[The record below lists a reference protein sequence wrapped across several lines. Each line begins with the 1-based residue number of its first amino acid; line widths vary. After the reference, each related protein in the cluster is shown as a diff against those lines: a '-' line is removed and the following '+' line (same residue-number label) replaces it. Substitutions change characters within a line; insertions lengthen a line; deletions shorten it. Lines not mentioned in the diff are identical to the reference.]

1 MREDFLEDFDP
12 KLKEEFFRSVHNTAQ
27 LVGLKELESF
37 RLGIDYEDA
46 DCQDLILKLK
56 SKPDAEHVDI
66 ISQDGYSIIRRYF
79 KHQKEKDL
87 LDKLYSINEKYIKKN
102 KEASRAAYTAIVL
115 FEDRQFDKARLP
127 LLNVILHLELLE
139 MQEEIFADS
148 AYFANRGKNYLRE
161 GDFQNAER
169 FFVLERQIDGEHWDS
184 YENMAEVYSNQGRKD
199 ESKDQI
205 KEALKWV
212 YKCWQEDQ
220 RYLDFEVVEEIEEK
234 ADEIL
239 ERDRSAYLKR
249 LCQYAH
255 GLLYFFGAAL
265 LDTVEREIK
274 SVSECKKPFS
284 REELMYYLKEEP
296 GIIMDGDLLYLEGIE
311 NPRLILEELSM
322 RGLKQHSPYSLSA
335 LKLAQ
340 EGRVAEMFFTQDE
353 DNEDIDEDLRRLTH
367 NELNL
372 VLAYEELR
380 KDVTGRQ
387 HHDLFLN
394 RLLNKNRAHAQEIV
408 DILTYIWN
416 NLPRWE
422 IGGRTA
428 ADLGAKRNREGIA
441 PQLEKYVTAFS
452 PPEEIHPPKR
462 KIGRNEP
469 CPCGSGKKY
478 KKCCGA

>member
-1 MREDFLEDFDP
+1 MEELNIVHEEDVERAVELFHLVDRFAPQRIDDIVDEGLCGDDLHSLFFVV
-12 KLKEEFFRSVHNTAQ
+12 LLNIVANAVEEVRLSQSYTAMDEERI
-27 LVGLKELESF
+27 VRFTRPRGHSECS
-37 RLGIDYEDA
+37 R
-46 DCQDLILKLK
+46 
-56 SKPDAEHVDI
+56 
-66 ISQDGYSIIRRYF
+66 
-79 KHQKEKDL
+79 
-87 LDKLYSINEKYIKKN
+87 LDKLIG
-102 KEASRAAYTAIVL
+102 RAFDEVFKDVERIEFQIGRGTLLRFREGGWRGEIPFL
-115 FEDRQFDKARLP
+115 GLCNDKANGRISRLP
-127 LLNVILHLELLE
+127 QGEKIG
-139 MQEEIFADS
+139 Q
-148 AYFANRGKNYLRE
+148 YF
-161 GDFQNAER
+161 
-169 FFVLERQIDGEHWDS
+169 
-184 YENMAEVYSNQGRKD
+184 
-199 ESKDQI
+199 
-205 KEALKWV
+205 
-212 YKCWQEDQ
+212 
-220 RYLDFEVVEEIEEK
+220 FEVVEEIEEK

-265 LDTVEREIK
+265 CDTVEREIK

-367 NELNL
+367 DKLNL
-372 VLAYEELR
+372 VLSYEELR

-387 HHDLFLN
+387 HHDLLLN
-394 RLLNKNRAHAQEIV
+394 RVLNKNRVHAQEIV
-408 DILTYIWN
+408 DIFTYIWN

-422 IGGRTA
+422 IGGRIA

-452 PPEEIHPPKR
+452 PPKEIYPPKR

-478 KKCCGA
+478 KKCCGV